1 MGYTVTFDRSLEKCI
16 RYRDIDR
23 DSRETENRL
32 KVPISK
38 LFDTKNLFTDN
49 NLDRDS
55 QFLSQII
62 LLYSSIEKRIRY
74 SRYRSFTKTRETER
88 IG

>member
-55 QFLSQII
+55 QIKTGHSVIFVDRKT
-62 LLYSSIEKRIRY
+62 YSIFAISIVHEN
-74 SRYRSFTKTRETER
+74 S
-88 IG
+88 

>member
-55 QFLSQII
+55 QFLSQIKTGHSVI
-62 LLYSSIEKRIRY
+62 FVDRKTYSIFAISIVHEN
-74 SRYRSFTKTRETER
+74 S
-88 IG
+88 